1 MSPPPLQIFQEKS
14 VRPHSDPAPQ
24 PSLPLQLP
32 RRGQKGR
39 NSEFNP
45 EKELGEG
52 PTRGARTREPRRD
65 PPPHAHTFFLCLPCF
80 FFRKEKGKGDG
91 GDAGLGVRAPPPG
104 SVRVPAQPAGG
115 ALRQGGG
122 RAARAGIWGARADL
136 GLNGSALVIICNH
149 RA

>member
-65 PPPHAHTFFLCLPCF
+65 PPPTHTPSFYVCLVF
-80 FFRKEKGKGDG
+80 FFGRKKEKATGEMRVWGCG
-91 GDAGLGVRAPPPG
+91 PPPG
-104 SVRVPAQPAGG
+104 AVRVPAQPAGG